1 VDKVLPAVAEKGE
14 QEGADRPASCISTH
28 SCRAQ
33 RPRTIRRYTPCR
45 MGYMNR
51 REGEAGAAESMAHNH
66 PDKRSKSRLHGKNHP
81 RKQWMEGEAVE
92 GEEAR
97 SVRNKSG

>member
-1 VDKVLPAVAEKGE
+1 VDKVLLAVAGKGE
-14 QEGADRPASCISTH
+14 QEGADKAAWYTGTH
-28 SCRAQ
+28 SCRGQ
-33 RPRTIRRYTPCR
+33 RPRTIRRYTPFR
-45 MGYMNR
+45 MAYMNR
-51 REGEAGAAESMAHNH
+51 REGEAAVAESMAHNH

-92 GEEAR
+92 EEEAR